1 MTPTIKKTLLALA
14 LWLPLC
20 AVGGAFAQAPSSPA
34 VAGLCA
40 TATMAVTSAT
50 STQVLPGV
58 VTFTGAITGNVL
70 TASAVTGTLAIGQ
83 TVTGAGVPPSTKIL
97 EQLTGSAGGAGTYQL
112 VLDPTTA
119 AVGAEAMTA
128 VQAICNILQVLNDGA
143 NEVFFLT
150 GGSSVTATTTASGS
164 IIALPAGQVFTF
176 TSTVNSPYLAAITGS
191 STTTL
196 RLLSLH

>member
-20 AVGGAFAQAPSSPA
+20 TVGGAFAQAPSSPA

-58 VTFTGAITGNVL
+58 VTFTGAIAGNVL
-70 TASAVTGTLAIGQ
+70 TTSAVTSTLAIGQ

-97 EQLTGSAGGAGTYQL
+97 EQLSGSAGGAGTYQL

-128 VQAICNILQVLNDGA
+128 ASTTCNILQFLNDGA
-143 NEVFFLT
+143 NEVFFT
-150 GGSSVTATTTASGS
+150 VGGSAVTATTAASGTTV
-164 IIALPAGQVFTF
+164 ALPAGQAITLTF
-176 TSTVNSPYLAAITGS
+176 TINSPYVAAITGS
-191 STTTL
+191 STSTL
-196 RLLSLH
+196 RILSLN